1 MNQRFETF
9 VLSINKI
16 YRCIQKIKDRE
27 MAGLGLE
34 GTHVMCLMQLSQCP
48 DGITAAQLSRRC
60 LEDKAAISRSVSRL
74 EKLSLIQFQD
84 SGSPRR
90 YRAKL
95 CLTDAGRALVEKMA
109 ILVDQAVQ
117 QGGAG
122 LTDNQRENFY
132 YALGVIAQNL
142 QQICTPEESL

>member
-1 MNQRFETF
+1 MT
-9 VLSINKI
+9 NKEK
-16 YRCIQKIKDRE
+16 YKQAFSALHSSCE
-27 MAGLGLE
+27 MTLE
-34 GTHVMCLMQLSQCP
+34 
-48 DGITAAQLSRRC
+48 
-60 LEDKAAISRSVSRL
+60 
-74 EKLSLIQFQD
+74 
-84 SGSPRR
+84 
-90 YRAKL
+90 
-95 CLTDAGRALVEKMA
+95 VEKMA